1 MERADRPLPHSFLFK
16 SLSDFA
22 GDLEGGSR
30 LCPVRALRIYLD
42 RTKSG
47 AFKGSSLFVSPSC
60 PTRPISK
67 NAISYF
73 LREVI
78 SGAGAVRGAEG
89 PPLRAHSIRALSSSL
104 SFYQNCSV
112 VKVIEATSWRS
123 NSVFAS

>member
-1 MERADRPLPHSFLFK
+1 MERADRPLPHSFLLK

-67 NAISYF
+67 NVISYF

-78 SGAGAVRGAEG
+78 SGAVRSGLLKVHPCAHTVSDYVLFSFLLSELFCCEG
-89 PPLRAHSIRALSSSL
+89 
-104 SFYQNCSV
+104 V
-112 VKVIEATSWRS
+112 
-123 NSVFAS
+123 